1 MYLCLNDVEGYH
13 ITGIYLPDWL
23 SFWLRAARALAR
35 APAIPPVSSTETGR
49 SCCSTCIEQS
59 NYLINANNTNP
70 CLPMSSV
77 KYHQWACSKVFQA
90 KFLSGSPVAGPS
102 LPKSCKRPCSPP
114 IILLNSLKDYI
125 GWTLLFT
132 K

>member
-13 ITGIYLPDWL
+13 ITGKRLPDWL

-59 NYLINANNTNP
+59 NYLINAINTNP

-102 LPKSCKRPCSPP
+102 HFQNPVNAPAPH
-114 IILLNSLKDYI
+114 
-125 GWTLLFT
+125 LLFY
-132 K
+132 